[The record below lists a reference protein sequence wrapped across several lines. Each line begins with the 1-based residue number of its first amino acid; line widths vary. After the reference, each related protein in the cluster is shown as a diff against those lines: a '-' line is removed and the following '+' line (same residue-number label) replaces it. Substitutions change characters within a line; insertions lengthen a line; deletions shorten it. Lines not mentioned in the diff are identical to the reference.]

1 MLAWTDA
8 GYLLTLPPG
17 ALDLDLYERELGR
30 ARAARA
36 AGHLGEAA
44 EALRA
49 ALRLWRGPVNHS
61 EGTWTTMASWV
72 DRAITTTASVSG
84 EGFSSRCGTWGGTHT

>member
-30 ARAARA
+30 ASAARA
-36 AGHLGEAA
+36 AGHLGKAA

-49 ALRLWRGPVNHS
+49 ALRLWRGPVCDGWHS
-61 EGTWTTMASWV
+61 PFLDARRGRLAALGDPSL
-72 DRAITTTASVSG
+72 RA
-84 EGFSSRCGTWGGTHT
+84 